1 MLSCW
6 NKTVGGLHLQ
16 MIVVVIVVVVVV
28 GMAMVMVVVMGSTV
42 SWRLRMQSCLVVNDK

>member
-16 MIVVVIVVVVVV
+16 MIVVVV
-28 GMAMVMVVVMGSTV
+28 GMVMVGVVMGSTV
-42 SWRLRMQSCLVVNDK
+42 SWRLRMQSCLVVNDKQKM

>member
-1 MLSCW
+1 MFSCW

-16 MIVVVIVVVVVV
+16 MIVVVVVVVV
-28 GMAMVMVVVMGSTV
+28 GMVMVVVMGSTV